1 MQLAQGR
8 NVERWRAMRSD
19 VEVAEAFFR
28 LVNMTAAEIEAWLD
42 TRESKSVGQDSG
54 DGESIGRKSGRRII
68 AILGKARGEL
78 TAADIAH
85 MRRVVSFINR
95 HMAQRP
101 HKDVARTR
109 WRFSLMNWGHE
120 PLRDPHWA
128 D

>member
-1 MQLAQGR
+1 VQLDKGGCLAGIA
-8 NVERWRAMRSD
+8 NLKSE
-19 VEVAEAFFR
+19 AEITSAFYK
-28 LVNMTAAEIEAWLD
+28 LVNMTAAEIQAWLE

-54 DGESIGRKSGRRII
+54 DGESIGRKSGRRVVEILCKPRS
-68 AILGKARGEL
+68 AIS
-78 TAADIAH
+78 AADIGH

-101 HKDVARTR
+101 HKDISRTR
-109 WRFSLMNWGHE
+109 WRYALMNWGHD